1 MPLPALA
8 QTVPNEAQ
16 SAEADR
22 LLELGRQ
29 QYRVSQFREALQ
41 SWQAALEIYQAMG
54 NRAGE
59 TKTLN
64 NIGIIYARQGNYGD
78 ALATFQQSLIMHQGL
93 GDRTGEA
100 QSLGNIANV
109 YQSQGSYG
117 AALTTYQQILV
128 VFREIADWEGEATT
142 LNNIGVIHENQGNY
156 GAALTTYQQS
166 LAMRRELGDRAGEAQ
181 TLNNIGLIY
190 QLQGNYGAALTT
202 YQQSLILRQ
211 GLGDR
216 AGEAITL
223 NNIGVIYQLLGNYGA
238 ALTTF
243 QQSLIM
249 RQDLGDRAGEAT
261 TLMNIGIIYR
271 LLGNYEAAL
280 TIFQQS
286 LTISQELGD
295 RDTEATI
302 LMNVGII
309 YRFLENY
316 EEALSLYQQSLT
328 TSRELGDRDAEAATL
343 ENLGYLWHDQGE
355 AELAIVFLKAS
366 VNVYEDIRQSN
377 QALEQSLKDS
387 YLTTIEDT
395 YRFLADLLIQQERIL
410 EAQRVLD
417 LLKVQELDTFLRGV
431 RSNSN
436 TQAGVELVPPEAQIV
451 RAYNALVDRAIANGK
466 RLSELEAKTSLT
478 AAEETEMVTLQGER
492 RELLQAF
499 NQFRTSDLVQGALA
513 QLSPAERDR
522 NLQLG
527 QLAALQD
534 NLSQI
539 PQGAVLLYP
548 FILEDRLEL
557 VVTSPYAPPIHRTV
571 NVTPAQLAAAVQ
583 AFRYALEE
591 PTRDALTPAQQLY
604 DWLIAPIE
612 ADLQAAGVNTLIYA
626 PDRVL
631 RYIPL
636 AALHDGDQWLAERY
650 RINHI
655 TAASLTDLN
664 TPPITQPRI
673 LAGALTE
680 GPVTIEAGGRDYTF
694 QFLRHAEA
702 EVNGIAALDPR
713 VNPLL
718 GANFNPDQVE
728 REANRHTIVHLAT
741 HAKFLVGQPED
752 SFILFSNRDRWTLA
766 DFNAGLLNLTRVDLV
781 VLSACETG
789 VDNTFGNG
797 EEILGF
803 GYLMQA
809 AGARAAM
816 ASLWAVDDGGTQILM
831 GEFYNALL
839 RGGLGKAEALRQAQ
853 LSLIHL
859 GRRET
864 RGFELAEDLGL
875 DPNDLAHPHY
885 WAPFILIGNGL

>member
-1 MPLPALA
+1 MRVSLLWLWLLVALGLPLLGGLAMPPSSLA
-8 QTVPNEAQ
+8 QAAPNEAQ
-16 SAEADR
+16 ATEADQ

-29 QYRVSQFREALQ
+29 QYRASQFGEALQ
-41 SWQAALEIYQAMG
+41 SWQTALEIYQALG
-54 NRAGE
+54 NRTGE
-59 TKTLN
+59 AKVLN
-64 NIGIIYARQGNYGD
+64 NIGIVYQLRGNYG
-78 ALATFQQSLIMHQGL
+78 
-93 GDRTGEA
+93 E
-100 QSLGNIANV
+100 
-109 YQSQGSYG
+109 
-117 AALTTYQQILV
+117 ALTTYQQSLTIS
-128 VFREIADWEGEATT
+128 RELGDRATEAITLGNIGIIYERQGSYGEALVAYQQSLVMSRELGDQAGEAIT
-142 LNNIGVIHENQGNY
+142 LGNIGIIYERQGNY
-156 GAALTTYQQS
+156 GAALTAYQQS
-166 LAMRRELGDRAGEAQ
+166 LAMRQVTGDQAGEAQSLNNIGVIYEKQGIYEMALAAYQQSLAIRQAIGDRVGEAQSLNNIGEVYRLQENYGRALTNYQQSLTMSQELGDRAGEAQ
-181 TLNNIGLIY
+181 TLNNIGEVYRLRR
-190 QLQGNYGAALTT
+190 NYGEALTT
-202 YQQSLILRQ
+202 YQQSL
-211 GLGDR
+211 
-216 AGEAITL
+216 T
-223 NNIGVIYQLLGNYGA
+223 
-238 ALTTF
+238 
-243 QQSLIM
+243 M
-249 RQDLGDRAGEAT
+249 R
-261 TLMNIGIIYR
+261 
-271 LLGNYEAAL
+271 
-280 TIFQQS
+280 
-286 LTISQELGD
+286 
-295 RDTEATI
+295 
-302 LMNVGII
+302 
-309 YRFLENY
+309 
-316 EEALSLYQQSLT
+316 
-328 TSRELGDRDAEAATL
+328 RELGDRTGEAQVL
-343 ENLGYLWHDQGE
+343 ENLGYLWSAQGE
-355 AELAIVFLKAS
+355 TALAIVFLKAS

-377 QALEQSLKDS
+377 QSLEQSLKDS
-387 YLTTIEDT
+387 YLATIEDT
-395 YRFLADLLIQQERIL
+395 YRSLADLLIQQERIL

-417 LLKVQELDTFLRGV
+417 LLKVQELDTFLQGV

-436 TQAGVELVPPEAQIV
+436 TQAGVELVPPEAQITS
-451 RAYNALVDRAIANGK
+451 AYNALVDRAIANGK
-466 RLSELEAKTSLT
+466 RLSELEAKPSLT
-478 AAEETEMVTLQGER
+478 AEEEAEMVALQEER

-499 NQFRTSDLVQGALA
+499 NQFRTSNLVQGALA

-548 FILEDRLEL
+548 LILEDRLEL
-557 VVTSPYAPPIHRTV
+557 VVTSPYAPPINRTV
-571 NVTPAQLAAAVQ
+571 NVTPEELAAAVQ
-583 AFRYALEE
+583 AFRYALEL
-591 PTRDALTPAQQLY
+591 PTRDAIAPAQQLY
-604 DWLIAPIE
+604 NWLIAPIE

-626 PDRVL
+626 PDRIL

-664 TPPITQPRI
+664 TSPITQPRI

-694 QFLRHAEA
+694 PFLRHAEA

-766 DFNAGLLNLTRVDLV
+766 DFNAGLLNLTQVDLV

-809 AGARAAM
+809 AGARATI
-816 ASLWAVDDGGTQILM
+816 ASLWAVDDGGTQVLM
-831 GEFYNALL
+831 GEFYDALL
-839 RGGLGKAEALRQAQ
+839 RGRLGKAEALRQAQ
-853 LSLIHL
+853 LSLIQL
-859 GRRET
+859 GRGET
-864 RGFELAEDLGL
+864 RGFELAEDLSL